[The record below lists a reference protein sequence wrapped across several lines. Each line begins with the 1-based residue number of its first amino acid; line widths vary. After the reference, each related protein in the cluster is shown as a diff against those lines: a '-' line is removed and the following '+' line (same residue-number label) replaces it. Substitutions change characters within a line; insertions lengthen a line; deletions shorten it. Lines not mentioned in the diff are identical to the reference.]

1 MATAKITVTV
11 PEELAA
17 YIREQVE
24 AGKFDSVSA
33 YMTQAAE
40 YLRDVDPLDLIIASM
55 IAEGGEPDEQAR
67 AWMDDAMAKARK
79 ARLAREA
86 REAKNSGHAA

>member
-1 MATAKITVTV
+1 
-11 PEELAA
+11 
-17 YIREQVE
+17 
-24 AGKFDSVSA
+24 
-33 YMTQAAE
+33 
-40 YLRDVDPLDLIIASM
+40 M

-86 REAKNSGHAA
+86 RGQGFWTRRDCGRVERDQARTREPGVYVTPEQAGSQDAQKLR

>member
-1 MATAKITVTV
+1 MATTKITVTV

-40 YLRDVDPLDLIIASM
+40 YLRDVNPLDLIIAVM
-55 IAEGGEPDEQAR
+55 IAEGGEPDEEAR
-67 AWMDDAMAKARK
+67 AWMDEARAKARK

-86 REAKNSGHAA
+86 RKTGQAA